1 MCFISPIAEAVPSWR
16 MFHES
21 QKVEGRVCPPQ
32 WYTDL
37 FIKHLHINR
46 QNLGRAPLRKGGSPC
61 AENLFSRF
69 AFFKLWVPITLGMYK
84 QEVNSQPGFLL
95 TY

>member
-46 QNLGRAPLRKGGSPC
+46 QNLGRAPLRKGGKPLYRKP
-61 AENLFSRF
+61 LFSLCIF
-69 AFFKLWVPITLGMYK
+69 QTLGSHYLRD
-84 QEVNSQPGFLL
+84 V
-95 TY
+95 